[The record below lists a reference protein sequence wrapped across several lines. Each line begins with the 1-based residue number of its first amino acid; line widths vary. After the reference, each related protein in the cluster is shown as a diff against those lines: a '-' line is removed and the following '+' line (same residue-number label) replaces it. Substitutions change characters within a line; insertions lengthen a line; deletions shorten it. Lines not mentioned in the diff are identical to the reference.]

1 MQTVPVDAIKSK
13 IVIQYNQISSL
24 PTTSGR
30 KKNQE
35 RNRTKH

>member
-13 IVIQYNQISSL
+13 IVTQHNQISSL

-30 KKNQE
+30 GKKKKLGE
-35 RNRTKH
+35 K

>member
-13 IVIQYNQISSL
+13 TDNQISSL

-30 KKNQE
+30 KKKN
-35 RNRTKH
+35 